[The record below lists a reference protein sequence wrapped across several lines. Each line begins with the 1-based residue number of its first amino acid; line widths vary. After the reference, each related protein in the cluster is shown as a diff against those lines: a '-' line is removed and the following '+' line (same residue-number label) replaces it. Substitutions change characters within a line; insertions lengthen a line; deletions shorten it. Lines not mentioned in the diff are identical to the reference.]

1 MKKFHTTEPQGTHL
15 EWVPTWEGVLKYC
28 PDDLKNDVPLRFWHC
43 FYHRGFKRKVCFEL
57 AISFNQNQNGKKR
70 CKPRRKIVIKHRG
83 KLLNLQCA
91 QLTYLCVFGF
101 RPVDTRHWVVDH
113 INNNSMDDRPS
124 NLQLIS
130 QKENTIRSSKVQ
142 EMKNL
147 APKQKKQFRAE
158 RQAKIAELRSH
169 IIAAMGP
176 GATRIDVEVELAL
189 QLQRLEGG
197 EPQ

>member
-15 EWVPTWEGVLKYC
+15 EWVPTWEGVLKYD
-28 PDDLKNDVPLRFWHC
+28 PDDLKNDRPLRFWHC
-43 FYHRGFKRKVCFEL
+43 YYHRVYKRKVCYEL
-57 AISFNQNQNGKKR
+57 RVRCDHKRNACPKIKPRRAISF
-70 CKPRRKIVIKHRG
+70 KH
-83 KLLNLQCA
+83 KDKYVSLYCA
-91 QLTYLCVFGF
+91 PLTYLCLFGF

-130 QKENTIRSSKVQ
+130 QKENCARSSKIQ
-142 EMKNL
+142 EMNKL
-147 APKQKKQFRAE
+147 APMQRKQLRAE
-158 RQAKIAELRSH
+158 RQAEIDKLRMH
-169 IIAAMGP
+169 IMAAMPP

-189 QLQRLEGG
+189 QLNRMEGG